1 MARALDTTKA
11 PELLQQ
17 AILALGQPDV
27 ELDQP
32 RIMLKQ
38 AVATMECCFNSKR
51 YSFGWNIPIGNKNP
65 MHGKGLLSNFQA

>member
-1 MARALDTTKA
+1 MARALDTSKA

-17 AILALGQPDV
+17 AILALGQPDI

-38 AVATMECCFNSKR
+38 AVQQ
-51 YSFGWNIPIGNKNP
+51 WNIALIP
-65 MHGKGLLSNFQA
+65 KGIHLAGIYL